1 MENIGIPEITLPT
14 EKDWQYFFSFKNPRK
29 YFEEVERVLAEERRF
44 LADLNLLKLLHW
56 YSSQHEIQTFVHW
69 PVRRGFR
76 LKRARIYDI
85 LKDKEEKTPEFRGY
99 GPEGSFVP
107 PKNATVSAGRANPS
121 GIIYLYSASDV
132 QTAIAEVN
140 PSAKDEVSVAEI
152 EVKDDL
158 KMLNFANLSASTVG
172 RDNLSLAWK
181 RDIPLELTRVFSM
194 PQQHSDGYFLCQYI
208 SEYIKVLGY
217 DGIRFA
223 SSKVKTLWDKQAGI
237 NYTIFNYRKCRA
249 ISSELYIPEDVQRIL
264 GKKINGIY
272 VACEE

>member
-158 KMLNFANLSASTVG
+158 KILNFANLSASTVG